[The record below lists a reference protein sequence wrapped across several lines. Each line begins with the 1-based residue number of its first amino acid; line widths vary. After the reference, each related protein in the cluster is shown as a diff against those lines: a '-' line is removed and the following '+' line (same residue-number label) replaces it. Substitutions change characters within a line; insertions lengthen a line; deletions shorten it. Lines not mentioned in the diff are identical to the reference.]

1 MGEHV
6 VVDVISKDDAEH
18 DDGEVVD
25 HLEHLLG
32 FEFAVGVAFGV
43 ALYRLTVGGID
54 AAVATPGG
62 VAVDGDGEEA
72 DEEVVERWL
81 DVAPDDADDGAED
94 AGEGCVEG

>member
-6 VVDVISKDDAEH
+6 VVNMISEDDAEH
-18 DDGEVVD
+18 DNGEVVD

-32 FEFAVGVAFGV
+32 FEFAVGAAFGV
-43 ALYRLTVGGID
+43 ALDGFAVGGID
-54 AAVATPGG
+54 AAVASPGG

-81 DVAPDDADDGAED
+81 DVAPHYADDGAED
-94 AGEGCVEG
+94 AAEGCVEG